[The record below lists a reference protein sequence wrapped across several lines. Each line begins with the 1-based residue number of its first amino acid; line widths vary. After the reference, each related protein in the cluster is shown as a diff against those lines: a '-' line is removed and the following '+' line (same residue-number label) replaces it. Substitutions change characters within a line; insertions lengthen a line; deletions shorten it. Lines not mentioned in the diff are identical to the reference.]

1 MTPRRVWIVGAGK
14 RVRETALPAL
24 AAAGDAFEVLGIF
37 GRSARNETLAGK
49 SREIRPLAS
58 LVASDLSR
66 ADLVYLAVGKQS
78 VPEVLATL
86 ARFELGNVDLLI
98 DTPVLLLKHFRHSAR
113 FRLFRNAWVAE
124 DCAFLPWFDV
134 VRAEFAGGA
143 LGPLREARL
152 MHAAY
157 AYHAFATL
165 KALFGVERI
174 AGARRVRDGNGSRR
188 LVRIDA
194 ERSALIAE
202 PRDYS
207 KGWIELV
214 CARGAIIEG
223 RSGASGSLSLDPI
236 VESGACVGFRVGER
250 TLRLAAREIE
260 LMSGPAPTLGVTARM
275 EAMKRVGF
283 LRLLESIAAGR
294 GAHPL
299 ASGLDD
305 MLVDYWLEKT
315 GRWSANSLTSIDS
328 ALARGLYGTLSRVV
342 GR

>member
-24 AAAGDAFEVLGIF
+24 AAAGDVFEVLGIL
-37 GRSARNETLAGK
+37 GRSARTETIAGK
-49 SREIRPLAS
+49 SREIRPLES
-58 LVASDLSR
+58 LAAGDLAR
-66 ADLVYLAVGKQS
+66 ADLVYLAVGKQA
-78 VPEVLATL
+78 VPAVLAAL
-86 ARFELGNVDLLI
+86 ARFDVGRIDLLV
-98 DTPVLLLKHFRHSAR
+98 DTPVLLLKHFRHAAR
-113 FRLFRNAWVAE
+113 FEAFRNTWVAE

-134 VRAEFAGGA
+134 VRAELASGSIGE
-143 LGPLREARL
+143 LREVRL

-165 KALFGVERI
+165 KSLFGVERI
-174 AGARRVRDGNGSRR
+174 AGARRVRDGSGSRR
-188 LVRIDA
+188 LVRIDG
-194 ERSALIAE
+194 ERTALITE

-207 KGWIELV
+207 RGWIELV
-214 CARGAIIEG
+214 GAGGAIVEG
-223 RSGASGSLSLDPI
+223 RSGAGGTLSLVPVI
-236 VESGACVGFRVGER
+236 EAGVCVGFRVGDR
-250 TLRLAAREIE
+250 AMRLAPREIE

-283 LRLLESIAAGR
+283 LRLLDAIAAGR

-315 GRWSANSLTSIDS
+315 GRWSSNALTSIDS
-328 ALARGLYGTLSRVV
+328 GLARGLYGALSRVA